1 MAGARLAAR
10 FADLHARS
18 ACGSTA
24 RSDGRQATTLDPPH
38 HANQTLPFCNCY
50 TRYFLFAHHGQHPT
64 LPYQQEEADQFLR
77 QAESHFTATPKDF
90 AAGWQHRL
98 VPPQT

>member
-1 MAGARLAAR
+1 MAGARLAAFLPTFTR
-10 FADLHARS
+10 EVLVAAQHAVIAVKRPHWILHTMQIRLSLS
-18 ACGSTA
+18 AAAIQGT
-24 RSDGRQATTLDPPH
+24 
-38 HANQTLPFCNCY
+38 FCLH
-50 TRYFLFAHHGQHPT
+50 TMDSI

-77 QAESHFTATPKDF
+77 QAESHLTSSATPMDF